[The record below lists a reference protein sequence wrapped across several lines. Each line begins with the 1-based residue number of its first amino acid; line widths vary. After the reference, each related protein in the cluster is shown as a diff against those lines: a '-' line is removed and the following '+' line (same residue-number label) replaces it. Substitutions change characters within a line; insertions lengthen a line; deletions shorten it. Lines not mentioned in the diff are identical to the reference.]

1 MRIDFSL
8 PFQATASIAKGRRRH
23 RRQWKE
29 TESPEKLK
37 SIYRSFSEI
46 DVRSRDDKSNS
57 HVVHPSSSL
66 ALPRVKVLS
75 ASKDYMNASSST
87 MKNLPPLKKTH
98 HHRRHRSNRV
108 AEDSSLIPDGMKQNA
123 FASRFRSG
131 HRTDSSEE
139 WLVPRPL
146 RAKPKDLL
154 KLEGPLDLDTTF
166 RTSYDVT
173 AKQVYHSL
181 NKNHSPQRDT
191 HWSQRQIEV
200 QPQVVRIRRSDYRP
214 KTSLKLGGEGFYHTV
229 TRDSFKRFVVVD
241 VNNNDDATSHVDVK
255 DVKVNGNGV
264 VVEEFNLSSLDL
276 TPHKKN
282 GHRPSRSRTRHMSQE
297 AVDCLV
303 LDNDTSQHLKT
314 QQDTKKVAEI
324 TVTKEKQ
331 SSKLDKDANLQM
343 KTVSQVN
350 TSTDTDKTQK
360 REVAIMT
367 ETVNEGTNKESSL
380 KSDKQQTR
388 MSQPRHSSLPRSSR
402 KGTCNKHKND
412 SQLKFDGCMDFRTTS
427 QSFHAASLSR
437 SHGDL
442 RSPEHLH
449 QHHQPKKRDLF
460 RASDDVAGLGK
471 GIPVVTATTYSSCFR
486 DNLSCPASYLDS
498 KESDYKFRRESG
510 GHSFYCPCRL

>member
-1 MRIDFSL
+1 MD
-8 PFQATASIAKGRRRH
+8 T
-23 RRQWKE
+23 
-29 TESPEKLK
+29 
-37 SIYRSFSEI
+37 
-46 DVRSRDDKSNS
+46 
-57 HVVHPSSSL
+57 
-66 ALPRVKVLS
+66 
-75 ASKDYMNASSST
+75 SSST
-87 MKNLPPLKKTH
+87 IISLPPLKRTH
-98 HHRRHRSNRV
+98 HHYRHQRSNRDRV

-123 FASRFRSG
+123 FPSRFRSG

-154 KLEGPLDLDTTF
+154 KLEGPLDMDTTF

-173 AKQVYHSL
+173 AKQVYHSV
-181 NKNHSPQRDT
+181 NKNHSPQRET
-191 HWSQRQIEV
+191 HFSQRQIEA

-255 DVKVNGNGV
+255 DVKVNGNGI

-282 GHRPSRSRTRHMSQE
+282 GHRPSRSRVRHKSQG
-297 AVDCLV
+297 AVDYLV
-303 LDNDTSQHLKT
+303 LDNDSSQKFKS
-314 QQDTKKVAEI
+314 QEDKRVNNASQDTKKVTEV
-324 TVTKEKQ
+324 TVTEEEQ
-331 SSKLDKDANLQM
+331 SSKPDKDANLQT
-343 KTVSQVN
+343 KIASQVN
-350 TSTDTDKTQK
+350 TSTDTNKTQRDTQRNTQ

-367 ETVNEGTNKESSL
+367 ETVNEGTNKKSSSES
-380 KSDKQQTR
+380 DQQQTR

-402 KGTCNKHKND
+402 KSTCNKHKND

-442 RSPEHLH
+442 RSQEHLYQQH

-471 GIPVVTATTYSSCFR
+471 GKPVVTATTYSSFFR